1 MRFDA
6 RSTILRLGAG
16 LLLAA
21 APAARAQVPDK
32 PIRVIVPFTPG
43 GTVDLIGR
51 TVAAKMG
58 ENLGRA
64 IVVENRGGASGAI
77 GSVAAVKSHPDGTAL
92 LVGSTTTISI
102 RPQIAPSPGYDPAKD
117 LVPVSIAAFVPHVLV
132 VTPSLP
138 VKSVAD
144 LVARYKADK
153 IPVSMANGGLGPHFL
168 AGELFRNATG
178 VDITQ
183 IAYKGGGEVLKDL
196 VAGHVQFASVE
207 LSVSAPLMQRGQI
220 RAIGITALR
229 RDAGWPDLP
238 TVAEQGLPGYE
249 ITSWFGF
256 FAPAGTP
263 LEVVSALNAEIAKA
277 LHDPVT
283 HERLTRV
290 GLTVVGGSVADSA
303 AFVAKESQ
311 KWGRVIRESGP
322 RVKAE

>member
-1 MRFDA
+1 MRPEV
-6 RSTILRLGAG
+6 RSLLAGLGTG
-16 LLLAA
+16 LLLSAA
-21 APAARAQVPDK
+21 LPANAQVPDK

-58 ENLGRA
+58 ENLGRPV
-64 IVVENRGGASGAI
+64 VVENRGGASGAI
-77 GSVAAVKSHPDGTAL
+77 GSVAAVKSAPDGTTL

-117 LVPVSIAAFVPHVLV
+117 LVPVSIAAYVPHVLV

-138 VKSVAD
+138 VKSIAE
-144 LVARYKADK
+144 LVARYKAAK
-153 IPVSMANGGLGPHFL
+153 APVSMAHGGLGPHFL

-178 VDITQ
+178 VEITQ
-183 IAYKGGGEVLKDL
+183 VAYKGGGEVLKDL
-196 VAGHVQFASVE
+196 IAGHVQFASVE

-220 RAIGITALR
+220 RAIGISALR

-263 LEVVSALNAEIAKA
+263 AEVVAALNAEIAKA
-277 LHDPVT
+277 LHDPAT
-283 HERLTRV
+283 NERLTRV
-290 GLTVVGGSVADSA
+290 GLTVMGGSVAEGA
-303 AFVAKESQ
+303 AFVAKEGQ
-311 KWGRVIRESGP
+311 KWGRVIRQAGV
-322 RVKAE
+322 RAD